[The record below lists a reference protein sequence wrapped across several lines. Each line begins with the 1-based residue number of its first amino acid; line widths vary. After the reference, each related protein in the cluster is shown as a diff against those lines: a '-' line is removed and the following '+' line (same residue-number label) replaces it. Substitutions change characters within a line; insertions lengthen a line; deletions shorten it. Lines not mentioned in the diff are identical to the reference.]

1 MFNRALQGRY
11 PPGSAFKALTAAIAL
26 ETGTF
31 SALSEFNDSGEIVV
45 QGNIIRNF
53 EGQSFGEHTLT
64 DALVKS
70 INTTMAK
77 VGLELGAPTFR
88 EYFSRFQLDQRP
100 ELSLPANA
108 GQIGN
113 PNRSQV
119 ALA

>member
-1 MFNRALQGRY
+1 M
-11 PPGSAFKALTAAIAL
+11 
-26 ETGTF
+26 
-31 SALSEFNDSGEIVV
+31 

-119 ALA
+119 ALAWSALGGTKFYLLHTTWLRFSRSLPIMECCETLRSKVCRRR